1 MKRLALFL
9 LIILLNVFEL
19 MAQNIKL
26 PLPQKNGG
34 MPLIEALSKRQTIRS
49 ISDKEISMQ
58 EISNLLWAAF
68 GINRP
73 DGRRTA
79 PSVLDYKE
87 IDLYVL
93 LKTGIYL
100 YDANSNVLV
109 LKSNEDV
116 RYLAGQ
122 LHDIKDAPVDFILV
136 SDLDKMGKAIN
147 FDKTSLTYADAG
159 HISQNIY
166 LSAVSLGLA
175 TGVRHWVDRELI
187 SKKLKLKKT
196 QLVTLCHCIGYE
208 KK

>member
-1 MKRLALFL
+1 MKKFTLFL
-9 LIILLNVFEL
+9 LMIFMSVSEL
-19 MAQNIKL
+19 IAQNINL
-26 PLPQKNGG
+26 PPPQQTGG
-34 MPLIEALSKRQTIRS
+34 MPLMEALSKRQTIRS

-58 EISNLLWAAF
+58 ELSNLLWAAF
-68 GINRP
+68 GVNRP

-93 LKTGIYL
+93 LKTGVYI
-100 YDANSNVLV
+100 YDANSNVL
-109 LKSNEDV
+109 LLQSHEDV
-116 RYLAGQ
+116 RYLAEQ
-122 LHDIKDAPVDFILV
+122 LHSIADAPLYVILI

-175 TGVRHWVDRELI
+175 TGVRNWVNRDLI
-187 SKKLKLKKT
+187 SKKLQLKNA
-196 QLVTLCHCIGYE
+196 QLITLCHCIGYE
-208 KK
+208 K